1 VTTKVQPIDPQSGKP
16 LKTKGARPIST
27 QRTLASMLLA
37 FESFV
42 IFFATLVAFGLKVA
56 DPITV
61 WSVGLSLAI
70 LMILTPAVLRN
81 KAGYYWGWALQ
92 FATLLT
98 GIWVPLMWLVGA
110 IFVCLWIWAMLAG
123 TTIDKARAAYLKLQ
137 SDVQDIADQVSGNN

>member
-1 VTTKVQPIDPQSGKP
+1 MTTKVQPIDPETGKP
-16 LKTKGARPIST
+16 INTKPARQVST

-42 IFFATLVAFGLKVA
+42 IFFATLVAFGLKA
-56 DPITV
+56 AEPITV

-70 LMILTPAVLRN
+70 LMILTPAVLKNRV
-81 KAGYYWGWALQ
+81 GYYWGWLLQ

-98 GIWVPLMWLVGA
+98 GIWVPLMWLVGG
-110 IFVCLWIWAMLAG
+110 IFICLWIWAMLAG